1 MYSLE
6 VRESV
11 DRIFSKLAK
20 KNPKQMQIIDK
31 KIKQILEK
39 PHHFKP
45 LRAPM
50 QHLRRVHID
59 KSFVLANPAKAF
71 LSFFTIHIL
80 GTAPGVKEPRQ
91 EGMQF

>member
-11 DRIFSKLAK
+11 DRIFSKLSK
-20 KNPKQMQIIDK
+20 KNPKQMQIIYK
-31 KIKQILEK
+31 KIKQVLEN
-39 PHHFKP
+39 PLHFKP

-59 KSFVLANPAKAF
+59 KSFVLTYSVDEQNE
-71 LSFFTIHIL
+71 IVVIEDYDHHDNVYI
-80 GTAPGVKEPRQ
+80 
-91 EGMQF
+91 

>member
-20 KNPKQMQIIDK
+20 KNPKQMRIIDK
-31 KIKQILEK
+31 KIKQVLEN

-59 KSFVLANPAKAF
+59 KSFVLTYSVDEQNE
-71 LSFFTIHIL
+71 IVIIEDYDHHDNVYI
-80 GTAPGVKEPRQ
+80 
-91 EGMQF
+91 

>member
-20 KNPKQMQIIDK
+20 KDPKMMRIIEK
-31 KIKQILEK
+31 KIKLICEK
-39 PHHFKP
+39 PLHFKP

-59 KSFVLANPAKAF
+59 KSFVLTYSVNEINKVVVIEDYDHHDKIY
-71 LSFFTIHIL
+71 LS
-80 GTAPGVKEPRQ
+80 
-91 EGMQF
+91 

>member
-11 DRIFSKLAK
+11 DRIFSKLAD

-31 KIKQILEK
+31 KMKQVLEN

-59 KSFVLANPAKAF
+59 KSFVLTYSVDEKNE
-71 LSFFTIHIL
+71 IVIIEDYDHHDNIYI
-80 GTAPGVKEPRQ
+80 
-91 EGMQF
+91 

>member
-20 KNPKQMQIIDK
+20 KNPKQMRIMDK
-31 KIKQILEK
+31 KIKQILEN

-59 KSFVLANPAKAF
+59 KSFVLTY
-71 LSFFTIHIL
+71 S
-80 GTAPGVKEPRQ
+80 VDEDKEVVII
-91 EGMQF
+91 EDYDHHDNVYI

>member
-20 KNPKQMQIIDK
+20 RNPRQMQIIDK
-31 KIKQILEK
+31 KIRQIRNPL
-39 PHHFKP
+39 HFKP

-59 KSFVLANPAKAF
+59 KSF
-71 LSFFTIHIL
+71 
-80 GTAPGVKEPRQ
+80 G
-91 EGMQF
+91 

>member
-20 KNPKQMQIIDK
+20 KDPK
-31 KIKQILEK
+31 KINQICEK
-39 PHHFKP
+39 PLHFKP

-50 QHLRRVHID
+50 QHLRRVHVD
-59 KSFVLANPAKAF
+59 KSFVLTYSIDEINKVVIIEDYDHHDKIYQ
-71 LSFFTIHIL
+71 S
-80 GTAPGVKEPRQ
+80 
-91 EGMQF
+91 

>member
-11 DRIFSKLAK
+11 DRIFFKLAK
-20 KNPKQMQIIDK
+20 KNPKQMRIIDK
-31 KIKQILEK
+31 KIKQILED

-59 KSFVLANPAKAF
+59 KSFVLTYSVDEQNE
-71 LSFFTIHIL
+71 IVVIEDYDHHDNVYI
-80 GTAPGVKEPRQ
+80 
-91 EGMQF
+91 

>member
-20 KNPKQMQIIDK
+20 KNPKQMRLIEK
-31 KIKQILEK
+31 KIRQICEK
-39 PHHFKP
+39 PSHFKP

-50 QHLRRVHID
+50 QHLRRVHVD
-59 KSFVLANPAKAF
+59 KSFVLIYSVNEENKIVIIEDYDHHDKVY
-71 LSFFTIHIL
+71 L
-80 GTAPGVKEPRQ
+80 
-91 EGMQF
+91 

>member
-20 KNPKQMQIIDK
+20 RDLKKMRIIEK
-31 KIKQILEK
+31 KIKQICEK
-39 PHHFKP
+39 PLHLKP

-50 QHLRRVHID
+50 QHLRRVHVD
-59 KSFVLANPAKAF
+59 KSFVLTYSVNEKNKVVIIEDYDHYDKIY
-71 LSFFTIHIL
+71 L
-80 GTAPGVKEPRQ
+80 
-91 EGMQF
+91 